1 MTVELFDEE
10 EVESFCREAE
20 HTQLYTLIRVLDR
33 EGLDSFVQ
41 AFFDLCNE
49 HSIDTSYI
57 KVKP

>member
-1 MTVELFDEE
+1 MTEELFDEE
-10 EVESFCREAE
+10 EVEGLCLEAE
-20 HTQLYTLIRVLDR
+20 HTQLYTLLRVLDR

-41 AFFDLCNE
+41 VFFDLCHE